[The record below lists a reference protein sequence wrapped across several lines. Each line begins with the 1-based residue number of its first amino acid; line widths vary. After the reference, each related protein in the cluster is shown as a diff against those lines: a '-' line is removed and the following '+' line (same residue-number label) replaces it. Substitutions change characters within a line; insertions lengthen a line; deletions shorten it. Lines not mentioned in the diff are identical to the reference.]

1 MTPKVRLTLPS
12 AHAITCDHVRCCTGP
27 LNSHLDRHE
36 NIGKGKLG
44 MKFFSRLM
52 RDERFKNLPMIL
64 ETPCSDNSVYQKEIV
79 QLYDTLSS

>member
-1 MTPKVRLTLPS
+1 MTG
-12 AHAITCDHVRCCTGP
+12 D

-52 RDERFKNLPMIL
+52 RDERFQNLPLVL
-64 ETPCSDNSVYQKEIV
+64 ETPCDDNSVYKKEIAL
-79 QLYDTLSS
+79 LYETLNK